1 MTNQWLKQYCQSC
14 ISLKSTKTVLTKAFS
29 IIMLSACIVGGL
41 NSSAHAGT
49 TTADFLKWE
58 RKSQESFL
66 QISISM
72 AGVIASQIKPKAS
85 KCLDE
90 WYFTSEELQ
99 SKRHDE
105 ILEIMPQYKDFD
117 PHAFLLAYL
126 EQACGKLTSS

>member
-1 MTNQWLKQYCQSC
+1 MIISVC
-14 ISLKSTKTVLTKAFS
+14 IGGGLKS
-29 IIMLSACIVGGL
+29 SAY
-41 NSSAHAGT
+41 AGT

-72 AGVIASQIKPKAS
+72 AGVIASQIKPEAS
-85 KCLDE
+85 KCLDQ